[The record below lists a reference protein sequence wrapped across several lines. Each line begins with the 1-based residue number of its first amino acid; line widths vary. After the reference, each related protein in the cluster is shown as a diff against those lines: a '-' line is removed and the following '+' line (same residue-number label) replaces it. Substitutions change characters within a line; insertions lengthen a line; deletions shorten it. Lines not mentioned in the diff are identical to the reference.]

1 MNGWQGGIRI
11 WFTDRQLEIMPFKFF
26 TIVQNPMHEIRTYS
40 YEFPHAPAAP
50 LPSRGGV
57 RGGVCII
64 LHLKSYQPH
73 PCPSPAWEGSGCAT
87 FSDDR
92 GSFVNVLLVSH
103 EYYARC
109 GRWALSLR
117 TVRTLVTDGGR
128 ARYGRW
134 ARSLRTLSTL
144 VADFGHARYGR
155 WARSLRTSACKPAFL

>member
-1 MNGWQGGIRI
+1 
-11 WFTDRQLEIMPFKFF
+11 
-26 TIVQNPMHEIRTYS
+26 MHEIRTYS

-117 TVRTLVTDGGR
+117 TVG
-128 ARYGRW
+128 
-134 ARSLRTLSTL
+134 TL
-144 VADFGHARYGR
+144 VADERLQTSIPVTGR
-155 WARSLRTSACKPAFL
+155 SSYQYFYANSNEDNAAKQLWTEMTTSHRTKTDAQPMT